1 MEDKTI
7 PVTLE
12 TVVAEVTKIKAEGS
26 RLITMTCIDLDEGNF
41 EILYHFDKDLKD
53 RHLRMKVAKGTA
65 VPSISPVY
73 FAAFLIEN
81 EIEDQFGVTFDGLVL
96 DFGGTLYL
104 DEEVMRT
111 PFCKY
116 GVTRTD
122 GAAGGEAKAA
132 SAETA

>member
-81 EIEDQFGVTFDGLVL
+81 EIEDQFGVKFDGLVL